1 MNTVNRS
8 ISLTKVCITKLSL
21 WMWYCTFTSLTDGY
35 GAQQKCNVRKHIG
48 HCVHRS
54 LYTRPECFC
63 LSITCYI
70 KRCRPQTTIF
80 VGSDII
86 LGCHLCHVTG
96 CFPSEFQM
104 SISDTKDCMLRT
116 WGLKARLSRSA
127 SSSLSL
133 AWLHAGLSQSAREA
147 CALSLGKSHLS
158 RNKIKIS
165 RDKWESC

>member
-1 MNTVNRS
+1 MGASQNRDTFFNQFFEVAQQFGIPCQGKCKSIKYVRSVLLCGVNKLQVAKKTHHGCKVPMKSTKNQMNTVNRS

-54 LYTRPECFC
+54 LQTRPECFC

-86 LGCHLCHVTG
+86 LDCHLCHVTG

-104 SISDTKDCMLRT
+104 SI
-116 WGLKARLSRSA
+116 
-127 SSSLSL
+127 
-133 AWLHAGLSQSAREA
+133 
-147 CALSLGKSHLS
+147 
-158 RNKIKIS
+158 
-165 RDKWESC
+165 

>member
-54 LYTRPECFC
+54 LQTRLECFC

-70 KRCRPQTTIF
+70 KRRMGRNLGQSA
-80 VGSDII
+80 VRDAGSI
-86 LGCHLCHVTG
+86 LY
-96 CFPSEFQM
+96 
-104 SISDTKDCMLRT
+104 ISTL
-116 WGLKARLSRSA
+116 
-127 SSSLSL
+127 LSL
-133 AWLHAGLSQSAREA
+133 RSLVVKQSESYQWAKCQEFCFTNRWMISVPRIFTQREREKN
-147 CALSLGKSHLS
+147 LDSTRSK
-158 RNKIKIS
+158 
-165 RDKWESC
+165 ESFQKESVRKR